1 MYISDIN
8 RKFMIFIPFAN
19 FGNQSLI
26 KEIRYFDTLLE
37 FLSARIWDEFI
48 SENHMKY
55 ESFKNTWQILIGKA
69 DGWSIRTF
77 QKISLENLNLLHWQ
91 FLQNQFG
98 IYSTYIR
105 TVWTLNQILFESKTW
120 FWKPTNC
127 NSVLVADF
135 FSHRF
140 LTYHYKQLITSQLRQ
155 RSFFCGK
162 NSWHLW
168 NFCWK
173 LNLLKH
179 KRTTKPVVAFVFCK
193 N

>member
-1 MYISDIN
+1 MNNLTCMSKLTYWLYFEFKKL
-8 RKFMIFIPFAN
+8 KFP
-19 FGNQSLI
+19 SLTI
-26 KEIRYFDTLLE
+26 HTK
-37 FLSARIWDEFI
+37 SIWHLFELYQ
-48 SENHMKY
+48 NCLNY
-55 ESFKNTWQILIGKA
+55 ESDLVWIKNLILKTNKFKFSA
-69 DGWSIRTF
+69 CCRF
-77 QKISLENLNLLHWQ
+77 
-91 FLQNQFG
+91 
-98 IYSTYIR
+98 
-105 TVWTLNQILFESKTW
+105 
-120 FWKPTNC
+120 
-127 NSVLVADF
+127 F

>member
-1 MYISDIN
+1 
-8 RKFMIFIPFAN
+8 
-19 FGNQSLI
+19 
-26 KEIRYFDTLLE
+26 
-37 FLSARIWDEFI
+37 
-48 SENHMKY
+48 MKY

-98 IYSTYIR
+98 IYTTYIR
-105 TVWTLNQILFESKTW
+105 TVWIKNLILKTNK
-120 FWKPTNC
+120 FKFSAC
-127 NSVLVADF
+127 CRFF

-155 RSFFCGK
+155 RSLFFCGK